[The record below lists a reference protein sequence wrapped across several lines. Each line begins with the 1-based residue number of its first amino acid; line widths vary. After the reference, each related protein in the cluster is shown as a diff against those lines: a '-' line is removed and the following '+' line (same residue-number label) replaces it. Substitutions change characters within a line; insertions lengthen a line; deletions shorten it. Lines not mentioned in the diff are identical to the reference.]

1 MLTAANL
8 KSYTAKDLAQM
19 AKDVDILVVI
29 TPGGPSTAK
38 LVSKDVIE
46 ALGPNGIL
54 INVSRGTVVDEE
66 EMISALQDGR
76 LGSAGLDVFATE
88 PNVPESL
95 RSLENVSLTPHIGS
109 ATVETREAM
118 GDLVVRNLNSFFANG
133 KVEISVP
140 ETAHL

>member
-1 MLTAANL
+1 
-8 KSYTAKDLAQM
+8 M